1 MTYTV
6 YTSHFDFH
14 VLYKHIKRV
23 VSLVLFR
30 DTKDLQKRVDILH
43 SSKFDKLNPKQKEVI
58 VRNPVAGQVSVNVRS
73 LQVSVKLNGYH

>member
-1 MTYTV
+1 M
-6 YTSHFDFH
+6 
-14 VLYKHIKRV
+14 
-23 VSLVLFR
+23 LFR

-58 VRNPVAGQVSVNVRS
+58 VRNPVAGQVSVNVHS